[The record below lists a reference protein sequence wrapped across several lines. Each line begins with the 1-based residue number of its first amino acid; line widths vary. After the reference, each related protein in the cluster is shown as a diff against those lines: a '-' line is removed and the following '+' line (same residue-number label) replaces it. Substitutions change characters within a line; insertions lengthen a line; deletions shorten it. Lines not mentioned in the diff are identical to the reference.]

1 MRQKRRKKIGRV
13 NFLSV
18 IFLGLDIFF
27 QSFFRIYD
35 VGLENR
41 GVTLGIFAEKSINLS
56 ALTFLILIIVFLY
69 QYIKFKRFYFF
80 MVLIV
85 LGGIGNMF
93 NRVIWGSVWDYIC
106 LPFMPFCFNLS
117 DLLICFGVLSYIL
130 GINGNR
136 DSLRRQ

>member
-1 MRQKRRKKIGRV
+1 MATIYTHAGSNIRKTWILMTG
-13 NFLSV
+13 
-18 IFLGLDIFF
+18 
-27 QSFFRIYD
+27 
-35 VGLENR
+35 
-41 GVTLGIFAEKSINLS
+41 
-56 ALTFLILIIVFLY
+56 FLILIIVFLY

-106 LPFMPFCFNLS
+106 LPFVPFCFNLS
-117 DLLICFGVLSYIL
+117 DLLISFGVLSYIL